1 MSSWLFRSRA
11 IAVVLS
17 VVTFGVAG
25 FVRAQ
30 GLTEVGPPWHEPPMV
45 PLPERIRSLEVNTFD
60 TPVFAAPAGARRGS
74 LKAGTRLAIFGS
86 RRATGSCN
94 GRWFLVGALAW
105 VCGEHVQ
112 LSPQPP
118 GAVAR
123 STSRDGLPYH
133 YYFAGA
139 DGAFAYSALS
149 LVGEGIPDSQLEPG
163 FAVAGVTEKEVNG
176 EKNIY
181 TTNGLWVPLRDL
193 TPIRGTTFEGV
204 KLDGDTLEQVAWV
217 VGRPVFTLD
226 RPFGKRLR
234 QLSPLTRLRV
244 TERSEVRRVIW
255 FGTADGDWVRASD
268 VRAPDVS
275 EPPQGV
281 RASERWLDVDTGRQ
295 ILTAYVG
302 TRAVFTTLVSTGKG
316 KGDSEYATP
325 LGEHRI
331 WVKLASSDMTNV
343 EDQTASQYYAIEAV
357 PWVQFFKA
365 GYGLHA
371 AFWHEAFG
379 TPRSHGCVN
388 LSPKDAAFLFEWT
401 APDVPTGWH
410 AALPSP
416 VERGT
421 LVRVR

>member
-1 MSSWLFRSRA
+1 MT
-11 IAVVLS
+11 AVVL
-17 VVTFGVAG
+17 GVATVAAASG
-25 FVRAQ
+25 VVAQ
-30 GLTEVGPPWHEPPMV
+30 ALHDVSPPWHEPPMV
-45 PLPERIRSLEVNTFD
+45 PLPERARSLEVNTFD
-60 TPVFAAPAGARRGS
+60 TPVFDAPGGARRGS

-86 RRATGSCN
+86 RRASGNCV
-94 GRWFLVGALAW
+94 GRWFLVGPLTW
-105 VCGEHVQ
+105 VCGDHVQ
-112 LSPQPP
+112 VSPRVPGSP
-118 GAVAR
+118 GAPKP
-123 STSRDGLPYH
+123 RDGLPYR
-133 YYFAGA
+133 YYFAGT

-176 EKNIY
+176 ERNVY

-193 TPIRGTTFEGV
+193 APIRGSSFEGV
-204 KLDGDTLEQVAWV
+204 KVEADALDQVAWV

-226 RPFGKRLR
+226 KPFGKRLR
-234 QLSPLTRLRV
+234 QLSPLTTLRV
-244 TERSEVRRVIW
+244 TERVEIRRVVW
-255 FGTADGDWVRASD
+255 LGTDAGDWVRASD
-268 VRAPDVS
+268 VRTPEAS
-275 EPPQGV
+275 MPPAGV
-281 RASERWLDVDTGRQ
+281 RANERWIDVDTARQ
-295 ILTAYVG
+295 VLTAYVG
-302 TRAVFTTLVSTGKG
+302 TKAVFTTLVSTGKG
-316 KGDSEYATP
+316 KGSSEHATP

-388 LSPKDAAFLFEWT
+388 LSPKDAEFLFTWT
-401 APDVPTGWH
+401 APQLPAGWH
-410 AALPSP
+410 AVLPTP